1 MRKVFKV
8 FAFFLVLLFL
18 VLLFLVFSPSE
29 SVEEFY
35 VEKHNSYVPFQ
46 KYYGS
51 MDFVLNGAKMRSDY
65 SVKRPSV
72 LHGIYITGWTAGTPR
87 FEKLLK
93 QAKRSGIN
101 AFVIDVKDAT
111 GYLSFDSD
119 IPFAEEIHSNR
130 RKIPDLQKIARECIE
145 NGIYPIARI
154 VVFKDPVLARNRK
167 DLVVRKKNGAI
178 FYDRSGL
185 PWVDPYSKTIWK
197 YNVDVAKAAIAAGFR
212 EIQFDYVR
220 FPAVPSSLKLVYP
233 ANKTHVSKADNI
245 AAFLKYAVSELHP
258 YGVKVEA
265 DVFGLVLSNKEDLGI
280 GQNLE
285 KMAKYADY
293 ICPMVYPSHYWS
305 GSFGYS
311 DPDAHPYEIV
321 DHALKDGIARLRKIH
336 SKCQL
341 IPYLQDF
348 SLYHNYSV
356 PQVEAQVK
364 AVYDNGLKS
373 WFMWNAANIYTFD
386 AFGK

>member
-1 MRKVFKV
+1 MKKT
-8 FAFFLVLLFL
+8 AKLIFFLLLTAM
-18 VLLFLVFSPSE
+18 LVFSPSKSANE
-29 SVEEFY
+29 YFVN
-35 VEKHNSYVPFQ
+35 KHNSYVPFQ

-51 MDFVLNGAKMRSDY
+51 MDFVISGANLKRDY

-72 LHGIYITGWTAGTPR
+72 IHGIYITGWTAGTPR
-87 FEKLLK
+87 FEKLIK
-93 QAKRSGIN
+93 QAKESGIN

-119 IPFAEEIHSNR
+119 IPFAKEICSNR
-130 RKIPDLQKIARECIE
+130 RKISDLQKITRECIE

-154 VVFKDPVLARNRK
+154 VVFKDPVLARHRK
-167 DLVVRKKNGAI
+167 DLVVRKENGAI

-197 YNVDVAKAAIAAGFR
+197 YNVDIAKEAIGAGFR

-233 ANKTHVSKADNI
+233 ANKSHISKADNI
-245 AAFLKYAVSELHP
+245 ANFLKYATGELHK

-265 DVFGLVLSNKEDLGI
+265 DVFGLVLSNRGDLGI

-311 DPDAHPYEIV
+311 DPDAYPYEIV
-321 DHALKDGIARLRKIH
+321 NHALKDGLARLEKIH
-336 SKCQL
+336 SKCEL

-348 SLYHNYSV
+348 SLYHRYGV
-356 PQVEAQVK
+356 EQVKEQEK

-386 AFGK
+386 AYK

>member
-1 MRKVFKV
+1 MKK
-8 FAFFLVLLFL
+8 AAKLILFL
-18 VLLFLVFSPSE
+18 FLTVMLILSPSKSANE
-29 SVEEFY
+29 YFIQ
-35 VEKHNSYVPFQ
+35 KHNSYVPFQ

-51 MDFVLNGAKMRSDY
+51 MDFVISGANLKKDY
-65 SVKRPSV
+65 SVERPSV
-72 LHGIYITGWTAGTPR
+72 IHGIYITGWTAGTSR
-87 FEKLLK
+87 FEKLIE
-93 QAKRSGIN
+93 QAKKSGVN

-111 GYLSFDSD
+111 GYLSFDSN
-119 IPFAEEIHSNR
+119 IPFAKEIGSNK
-130 RKIPDLQKIARECIE
+130 RKIPSLQEITRECIK

-154 VVFKDPVLARNRK
+154 VVFKDPVLAMHRK
-167 DLVVRKKNGAI
+167 DLVVRKENGAI

-185 PWVDPYSKTIWK
+185 PWVDPYSKIIWK
-197 YNVDVAKAAIAAGFR
+197 YNVDVAKSAIAAGFR

-233 ANKTHVSKADNI
+233 ANKSGISKADNI
-245 AAFLKYAVSELHP
+245 ADFLRYATDELHK

-265 DVFGLVLSNKEDLGI
+265 DVFGLVLTNRGDLGI

-285 KMAKYADY
+285 KMAQYADF

-321 DHALKDGIARLRKIH
+321 DHALKDGLSRLKKINSH
-336 SKCQL
+336 CKL

-348 SLYHNYSV
+348 SLYHRYGV
-356 PQVEAQVK
+356 KQVREQEK

-373 WFMWNAANIYTFD
+373 WFMWNAANVYTFD
-386 AFGK
+386 AYK

>member
-1 MRKVFKV
+1 MKK
-8 FAFFLVLLFL
+8 AAKLIFFLFL
-18 VLLFLVFSPSE
+18 TLMLVFSPSQSANE
-29 SVEEFY
+29 YFV
-35 VEKHNSYVPFQ
+35 KQRNSYVPFQ

-51 MDFVLNGAKMRSDY
+51 MDLLFSGAKLRKDY

-87 FEKLLK
+87 FEKLIE
-93 QAKRSGIN
+93 QAKGSGIN

-111 GYLSFDSD
+111 GYLSFESD
-119 IPFAEEIHSNR
+119 IPFAKEIGSNR
-130 RKIPDLQKIARECIE
+130 RKISDLQKITRECIE

-154 VVFKDPVLARNRK
+154 VVFKDPVLARHRK
-167 DLVVRKKNGAI
+167 DLVVKKKNGAV

-185 PWVDPYSKTIWK
+185 PWVDPYSETIWK
-197 YNVDVAKAAIAAGFR
+197 YNVDVAKEAIGAGFR

-220 FPAVPSSLKLVYP
+220 FPAIPSDLSLVYP
-233 ANKTHVSKADNI
+233 ANKSHISEADNI
-245 AAFLKYAVSELHP
+245 ANFLKYATNELHK

-265 DVFGLVLSNKEDLGI
+265 DVFGLVLSNKGDLGI

-285 KMAKYADY
+285 KMAQYADF

-321 DHALKDGIARLRKIH
+321 DHALEDGLSRLKKINARCK
-336 SKCQL
+336 L

-348 SLYHNYSV
+348 SLYHRYSIK
-356 PQVEAQVK
+356 QVKEQEK

-386 AFGK
+386 AYK

>member
-1 MRKVFKV
+1 MKKAAKLISF
-8 FAFFLVLLFL
+8 LFL
-18 VLLFLVFSPSE
+18 ALMLVFSPSQSANE
-29 SVEEFY
+29 YFV
-35 VEKHNSYVPFQ
+35 KQHNSYVPFQ

-51 MDFVLNGAKMRSDY
+51 MDLVISGAKLKKDY

-87 FEKLLK
+87 FEKLIA
-93 QAKRSGIN
+93 QAKGSGIN

-111 GYLSFDSD
+111 GYLSFESD
-119 IPFAEEIHSNR
+119 IPFAREIGSNR
-130 RKIPDLQKIARECIE
+130 HKISDLQKITRECIE

-154 VVFKDPVLARNRK
+154 VVFKDPVLARHRK
-167 DLVVRKKNGAI
+167 DLVVKKKNGAV

-197 YNVDVAKAAIAAGFR
+197 YNVDVAKEAIGAGFR

-220 FPAVPSSLKLVYP
+220 FPAVPSSLSLVYP
-233 ANKTHVSKADNI
+233 ANKSHISKADNI
-245 AAFLKYAVSELHP
+245 ADFLRYATNELHK

-285 KMAKYADY
+285 KMAQYADF

-321 DHALKDGIARLRKIH
+321 DHALKDGLSRLKKIH
-336 SKCQL
+336 SKCKL

-348 SLYHNYSV
+348 SLYHRYGIE
-356 PQVEAQVK
+356 QVKEQEK

-373 WFMWNAANIYTFD
+373 WFMWNAANIYTFG
-386 AFGK
+386 AYK